1 MIWFGWQT
9 SGQPISFK
17 YFKKLEKS
25 NFFLSRSW
33 CSHLSLSV
41 SMKNLFVKLN
51 LRKKMFYFSASDN
64 KTFIWSYWCSDVPC
78 DKFILERCSLG
89 IKRSVSYHLGFVT
102 GKKKLLKK
110 FFLYKKNHSSIIITN
125 VGTPLEFEVGF
136 ISDTGAI
143 IGEENQKV
151 VFLLS
156 MGKTGKR
163 CLHYL

>member
-1 MIWFGWQT
+1 M
-9 SGQPISFK
+9 
-17 YFKKLEKS
+17 
-25 NFFLSRSW
+25 RSW
-33 CSHLSLSV
+33 CSHLVSLSV
-41 SMKNLFVKLN
+41 IMKNLFVKLN

-78 DKFILERCSLG
+78 DKFILERCGLR

-110 FFLYKKNHSSIIITN
+110 FFLYKKKHSSIIITN